1 MINKKNENLK
11 KKEEKEEKKRK
22 DYLYELELEKRNNDK
37 IEKNLKE
44 LELIEQKYL
53 EQYHKTRKLREE
65 KEQKKSNMSMLELSN
80 NINMKLDYY
89 CQTINPS
96 SRKNYTKAS
105 TRVSSSQK
113 DKNSGL
119 VKNIQNE
126 NKIVKSFNLNELNN
140 KNNKK
145 QSNHIRTSSA
155 LISEK
160 TNNINNQNISKYF
173 KKVNEKKTPFK

>member
-1 MINKKNENLK
+1 
-11 KKEEKEEKKRK
+11 
-22 DYLYELELEKRNNDK
+22 
-37 IEKNLKE
+37 
-44 LELIEQKYL
+44 
-53 EQYHKTRKLREE
+53 
-65 KEQKKSNMSMLELSN
+65 MLELSN

-113 DKNSGL
+113 DKNSAL
-119 VKNIQNE
+119 VKNYNIQNE
-126 NKIVKSFNLNELNN
+126 NKKVKNFDLNELNN

-145 QSNHIRTSSA
+145 QTNHIRTSSA